1 MRQGVLPLVLDGT
14 NDYRDSI
21 NGKAITYRDLVE
33 YYGYRYSF
41 YTNKNDSKRTLNV
54 WNPASLW
61 NGYIHADDI
70 NK

>member
-1 MRQGVLPLVLDGT
+1 MGT
-14 NDYRDSI
+14 NDNGDSI
-21 NGKAITYRDLVE
+21 NGKAITYREDLDN
-33 YYGYRYSF
+33 GYRYRF